1 MSGSQSWAIRIIPNP
16 NQAPGQ
22 PAAVFQ
28 SMVTDPATGN
38 LLYPPGLAYA
48 QVNDVV
54 TWGNATSDQHQPW
67 PTEGNTETGAPA
79 SNPDPVLY
87 FSDPID
93 GGQSSTPQWIVPP
106 ALSDPTQTLGP
117 APAPVTVIYYCCK
130 NHRNERG
137 KIEIF

>member
-1 MSGSQSWAIRIIPNP
+1 MSGSQSWAIRIVPNP
-16 NQAPGQ
+16 NQAPDAP
-22 PAAVFQ
+22 PALFQ

-48 QVNDVV
+48 QVGDVV
-54 TWGNATSDQHQPW
+54 TWGDATNHQHQPW
-67 PTEGNTETGAPA
+67 PTEGNTEAGAPA
-79 SNPDPVLY
+79 ASPDPVLY

-93 GGQSSTPQWIVPP
+93 AGQSSTPQWIVPA

-117 APAPVTVIYYCCK
+117 APAPVTVVYYCCK
-130 NHRNERG
+130 NHPKERG